1 MKFSRK
7 QLNQV
12 KRSYK
17 DSFSDEDSNN
27 SPSKLLRKKALKQI
41 KEDYKKINDI
51 KNTNNES
58 KAKLRKERLKKNV
71 DISWNFDVG
80 DAVEYKMYNESTVE
94 VGIVLEIIDQ
104 SFRNMK
110 DALKYSTVELLT
122 PSGRIHVP
130 TRNVVKI
137 EDE

>member
-58 KAKLRKERLKKNV
+58 KAKLL
-71 DISWNFDVG
+71 DLMLCSIS
-80 DAVEYKMYNESTVE
+80 S
-94 VGIVLEIIDQ
+94 IIGLCL
-104 SFRNMK
+104 SVN
-110 DALKYSTVELLT
+110 L
-122 PSGRIHVP
+122 I
-130 TRNVVKI
+130 
-137 EDE
+137 